1 VRVTDNGSPILSD
14 TKSFNVTVNPLA
26 LVVLTPVSY
35 TNNQFKVQVSG
46 TTGPDYIIVGSSN
59 LLQWS
64 DLFTNLSPTPPFQ
77 FTDTNNNSF
86 TKRFY
91 RARLAP

>member
-1 VRVTDNGSPILSD
+1 
-14 TKSFNVTVNPLA
+14 
-26 LVVLTPVSY
+26 LTPVSY